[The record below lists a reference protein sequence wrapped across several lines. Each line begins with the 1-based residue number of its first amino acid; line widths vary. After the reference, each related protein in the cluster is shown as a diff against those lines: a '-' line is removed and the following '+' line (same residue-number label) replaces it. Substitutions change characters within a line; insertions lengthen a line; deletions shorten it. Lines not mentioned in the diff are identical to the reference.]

1 MPTTTARKRM
11 PLAPPLPNFA
21 TRIGNGTALLAGL
34 DGRTAGARRYKE
46 VYTAL
51 LAEVTR
57 LSRQP
62 TPQEEL
68 VARRAA
74 LLSLWCETAETEM
87 ASGISVDINSFT
99 AATNTLRRCLTDL
112 GLIETRK

>member
-1 MPTTTARKRM
+1 MSAPMPRNRM
-11 PLAPPLPNFA
+11 RLAPPLPQA
-21 TRIGNGTALLAGL
+21 GTRTGNGNTLLAGI
-34 DGRTAGARRYKE
+34 DQRTAGARRYRE

-99 AATNTLRRCLTDL
+99 AATNTLRRCLADL
-112 GLIETRK
+112 GLIDNR